1 MDVKATP
8 SELWAAALAEGKKR
22 LNKYGAKQSMIDG
35 HTFHSRAEAR
45 YYQVLK
51 YRQMLGEVTDVKL
64 QEPFTVLGPKG
75 QVVTTYR
82 SDFTFWDNVE
92 KRKRI
97 IDVKGVQTPYFK
109 LKKRVVEAFLGITIE
124 LAD

>member
-1 MDVKATP
+1 MTVQ
-8 SELWAAALAEGKKR
+8 SELWRAALAEGKR
-22 LNKYGAKQSMIDG
+22 RNKYGAESSWIDG
-35 HTFHSRAEAR
+35 IRFASKAEAK
-45 YYQVLK
+45 YYLMLK
-51 YRQMLGEVTDVKL
+51 YRERLGEVTDVRL

-82 SDFTFWDNVE
+82 ADFCFWDASEGRQRV
-92 KRKRI
+92 
-97 IDVKGVQTPYFK
+97 IDVKGVQTPLFK